1 MSGQPNTRLADLFG
15 LAGWSKGEL
24 ARLVNRQAAA
34 MGHPQLSTDTSRV
47 RRWIDMG
54 EIPRDPVPRVLAA
67 LFTERL
73 GRVVTIEDLG
83 LVRHGRVGKRQR
95 RRECG
100 TSRRRAVGART
111 DGRGPHRI
119 HGNGPHAQPTR
130 LGGRGRRARRRLR
143 TQQRHARLAAHRSGP
158 RCRRPRLDDPLHADP
173 AGFDRYE
180 AAPIGS
186 QEIEEL
192 ERSVE
197 VFRAWDAARGGGL
210 QRKAVV
216 GQLNEVGGMLAYRHP
231 DHLQRRLWGVAA
243 NLAVLAG
250 WMSHDVGLEPTAQ
263 KYFVIAAHAAR
274 EGGDRPRAGEAL
286 SRAARQMVH
295 LGRPDDALDLMKLA
309 KSGSGEEMLPRTRAM
324 LYTIEA
330 WAQASMGKGQAM
342 RRTLGMAEDLF
353 VSDKGDVPP
362 PSWMQMFDEA
372 DLHGMQA
379 LAFRTLAD
387 HEPAAAAAAQ
397 RHAKEALD
405 LRAKGRDRSQI
416 FDYISLA
423 SACFI
428 ADDPEQADRYARLA
442 LVSMGS
448 NSSHRTWDRLRE
460 MYRLTGAVLGLPE
473 DPGPARGDQAGAAQ
487 GAGKGGGGKRA
498 RREVRRRSSVVLGS
512 CLELLGSYVDPC
524 DQQAGVVL
532 ALGHAELLDDRPHAV
547 LCGARL
553 GEAGREGQQPV
564 RSPRPCARRGP
575 GRRCAATA
583 RRLAGVALRPARTWR
598 RRSPRGSR
606 RPVASARAPSRRG
619 TAAGRGVLPAPRPGC
634 ASRGG
639 SGSRPRCPGP
649 VGRWCPV
656 TG

>member
-1 MSGQPNTRLADLFG
+1 MTGQTNTRLADLFG

-34 MGHPQLSTDTSRV
+34 MGHPQLATDTSRV
-47 RRWIDMG
+47 RRWIDTG

-83 LVRHGRVGKRQR
+83 FVRRGRAGRRQNVRNNDNPDGLPWAPERTAAVLTEFTGMDLMLNR
-95 RRECG
+95 RG
-100 TSRRRAVGART
+100 LVGA
-111 DGRGPHRI
+111 G
-119 HGNGPHAQPTR
+119 AV
-130 LGGRGRRARRRLR
+130 
-143 TQQRHARLAAHRSGP
+143 LAAGSALSNAMHDWLHTDPARTANAP
-158 RCRRPRLDDPLHADP
+158 RPHDPLHADP

-186 QEIEEL
+186 EEIEAL

-197 VFRAWDAARGGGL
+197 VFRAWDASRGGGL

-216 GQLNEVGGMLAYRHP
+216 GQLNEVGGMLAYHHP

-309 KSGSGEEMLPRTRAM
+309 KSGSGEEVLPRTQAM
-324 LYTIEA
+324 LHTIEA

-342 RRTLGMAEDLF
+342 RRTLGEAEDLF
-353 VSDKGDVPP
+353 VSDKADVPP
-362 PSWMQMFDEA
+362 PSWMQNFDDA
-372 DLHGMQA
+372 DMHGMQA
-379 LAFRTLAD
+379 LAYRTLAEHD
-387 HEPAAAAAAQ
+387 PAAAVPAQ
-397 RHAKEALD
+397 RHAKLALE
-405 LRAKGRDRSQI
+405 LRRSGHNRSKL

-442 LVSMGS
+442 LVSMGDT
-448 NSSHRTWDRLRE
+448 SSHRTWDRLRE
-460 MYRLTGAVLGLPE
+460 MYRLTGQYAGYAKIE
-473 DPGPARGDQAGAAQ
+473 DL
-487 GAGKGGGGKRA
+487 
-498 RREVRRRSSVVLGS
+498 RE
-512 CLELLGSYVDPC
+512 EI
-524 DQQAGVVL
+524 AL
-532 ALGHAELLDDRPHAV
+532 ALPK
-547 LCGARL
+547 
-553 GEAGREGQQPV
+553 P
-564 RSPRPCARRGP
+564 
-575 GRRCAATA
+575 AAK
-583 RRLAGVALRPARTWR
+583 
-598 RRSPRGSR
+598 
-606 RPVASARAPSRRG
+606 
-619 TAAGRGVLPAPRPGC
+619 
-634 ASRGG
+634 
-639 SGSRPRCPGP
+639 RPR
-649 VGRWCPV
+649 
-656 TG
+656 TGEI

>member
-24 ARLVNRQAAA
+24 ARLVNKQAAA

-83 LVRHGRVGKRQR
+83 LVRHGRAGRRQGDGIEEHPDGVPWAPERTAAVLTEFTGMDLMLNR
-95 RRECG
+95 RG
-100 TSRRRAVGART
+100 LVGA
-111 DGRGPHRI
+111 G
-119 HGNGPHAQPTR
+119 A
-130 LGGRGRRARRRLR
+130 A
-143 TQQRHARLAAHRSGP
+143 LAAGSALSSAMYDWLHTDP
-158 RCRRPRLDDPLHADP
+158 ALKADAPVLDDPLHADP

-216 GQLNEVGGMLAYRHP
+216 GQLNEVGGMLAYHHP
-231 DHLQRRLWGVAA
+231 PHLQRRLWGVAA

-309 KSGSGEEMLPRTRAM
+309 QSGSGDRLQPRTKAM
-324 LYTIEA
+324 FHTIEA
-330 WAQASMGKGQAM
+330 WAQAAMGKGQAM
-342 RRTLGMAEDLF
+342 RRTLGHAEDLF
-353 VSDKGDVPP
+353 VANRQAEEQPD
-362 PSWMQMFDEA
+362 WMQTFKDE
-372 DLHGMQA
+372 DLYGMQA
-379 LAFRTLAD
+379 LAYRTLAEFD
-387 HEPAAAAAAQ
+387 PNEAAHAQ
-397 RHAKEALD
+397 YYAEKALA
-405 LRAKGRDRSQI
+405 LRVDGRERSKI
-416 FDYISLA
+416 FDHLSMA

-442 LVSMGS
+442 LMSMGS
-448 NSSHRTWDRLRE
+448 NSSRRTWDRLRQ
-460 MYRLTGAVLGLPE
+460 MYRLTAE
-473 DPGPARGDQAGAAQ
+473 YAGYP
-487 GAGKGGGGKRA
+487 RIHEL
-498 RREVRRRSSVVLGS
+498 REEIR
-512 CLELLGSYVDPC
+512 
-524 DQQAGVVL
+524 L
-532 ALGHAELLDDRPHAV
+532 ALPKPRAKA
-547 LCGARL
+547 AR
-553 GEAGREGQQPV
+553 
-564 RSPRPCARRGP
+564 
-575 GRRCAATA
+575 
-583 RRLAGVALRPARTWR
+583 
-598 RRSPRGSR
+598 
-606 RPVASARAPSRRG
+606 SAQA
-619 TAAGRGVLPAPRPGC
+619 
-634 ASRGG
+634 
-639 SGSRPRCPGP
+639 
-649 VGRWCPV
+649 
-656 TG
+656 

>member
-1 MSGQPNTRLADLFG
+1 VSGQPNSRLNDLFG

-34 MGHPQLSTDTSRV
+34 MGHPQLATDTSRV

-83 LVRHGRVGKRQR
+83 LVRRGRTGKRQGGGSLENQGPDGVPWAPERTAAVLTEFTGMDLMLNR
-95 RRECG
+95 RG
-100 TSRRRAVGART
+100 LVGA
-111 DGRGPHRI
+111 G
-119 HGNGPHAQPTR
+119 A
-130 LGGRGRRARRRLR
+130 A
-143 TQQRHARLAAHRSGP
+143 LAAGSALSGAMYDWLHTPSALAADGP
-158 RCRRPRLDDPLHADP
+158 RLTEPLTVTADP
-173 AGFDRYE
+173 AGYDRYE

-197 VFRAWDAARGGGL
+197 VFRAWDASRGGGL

-216 GQLNEVGGMLAYRHP
+216 GQLNEVGGILSYRHP

-309 KSGSGEEMLPRTRAM
+309 KSGSGDAVLPRTQAM
-324 LYTIEA
+324 LFTIEA

-342 RRTLGMAEDLF
+342 RRTLGQAEDLF
-353 VSDKGDVPP
+353 VSDRGDVPP

-379 LAFRTLAD
+379 LAYRTLAE
-387 HEPAAAAAAQ
+387 HEPGAAVIAQ
-397 RHAKEALD
+397 RHATQALE
-405 LRAKGRDRSQI
+405 LRAGGRDRSKI
-416 FDYISLA
+416 FDHLSMA

-442 LVSMGS
+442 LSSMGS

-460 MYRLTGAVLGLPE
+460 MYRLTGHYADYPKIEDLREEIKLALPRSS
-473 DPGPARGDQAGAAQ
+473 PA
-487 GAGKGGGGKRA
+487 AGK
-498 RREVRRRSSVVLGS
+498 
-512 CLELLGSYVDPC
+512 
-524 DQQAGVVL
+524 
-532 ALGHAELLDDRPHAV
+532 
-547 LCGARL
+547 RL
-553 GEAGREGQQPV
+553 Q
-564 RSPRPCARRGP
+564 
-575 GRRCAATA
+575 T
-583 RRLAGVALRPARTWR
+583 
-598 RRSPRGSR
+598 
-606 RPVASARAPSRRG
+606 
-619 TAAGRGVLPAPRPGC
+619 
-634 ASRGG
+634 
-639 SGSRPRCPGP
+639 
-649 VGRWCPV
+649 
-656 TG
+656 

>member
-1 MSGQPNTRLADLFG
+1 MNGQPNTRLSDLFG

-34 MGHPQLSTDTSRV
+34 MGHPQLATDTSRV

-54 EIPRDPVPRVLAA
+54 EIPRDPVPRVLAV

-73 GRVVTIEDLG
+73 GRVVTTEDLG
-83 LVRHGRVGKRQR
+83 LVRHGRTGKRRGDGSVEHPDGVPWAPERTAAVLTEFTGMDLMLNR
-95 RRECG
+95 RG
-100 TSRRRAVGART
+100 LVGAGAALAAGSALSSAMHDWLHT
-111 DGRGPHRI
+111 DPALAADAPRI
-119 HGNGPHAQPTR
+119 H
-130 LGGRGRRARRRLR
+130 
-143 TQQRHARLAAHRSGP
+143 
-158 RCRRPRLDDPLHADP
+158 DPLHADP

-295 LGRPDDALDLMKLA
+295 LGKPDDALDLMKLA
-309 KSGSGEEMLPRTRAM
+309 KSGAGEEALPRTRAM

-330 WAQASMGKGQAM
+330 WAQASMGRGQAM
-342 RRTLGMAEDLF
+342 RRTLGLAEDLF

-379 LAFRTLAD
+379 LAYRTLAD
-387 HEPAAAAAAQ
+387 HEPAAANIAQ
-397 RHAKEALD
+397 RHAKEAIE

-460 MYRLTGAVLGLPE
+460 MYRLTAQYAGYPKIQDLREEIKLALPK
-473 DPGPARGDQAGAAQ
+473 GTK
-487 GAGKGGGGKRA
+487 GAGR
-498 RREVRRRSSVVLGS
+498 
-512 CLELLGSYVDPC
+512 
-524 DQQAGVVL
+524 
-532 ALGHAELLDDRPHAV
+532 
-547 LCGARL
+547 
-553 GEAGREGQQPV
+553 
-564 RSPRPCARRGP
+564 
-575 GRRCAATA
+575 TA
-583 RRLAGVALRPARTWR
+583 RA
-598 RRSPRGSR
+598 
-606 RPVASARAPSRRG
+606 
-619 TAAGRGVLPAPRPGC
+619 
-634 ASRGG
+634 
-639 SGSRPRCPGP
+639 
-649 VGRWCPV
+649 
-656 TG
+656 

>member
-1 MSGQPNTRLADLFG
+1 MNGQPNTRLSDLFG

-34 MGHPQLSTDTSRV
+34 MGHPQLATDTSRV

-54 EIPRDPVPRVLAA
+54 EIPRDPVPRVLAV

-73 GRVVTIEDLG
+73 GRVVTTEDLG
-83 LVRHGRVGKRQR
+83 LVRHGRTGKRRGDGSVEHPDGVPWAPERTAAVLTEFTGMDLMLNR
-95 RRECG
+95 RG
-100 TSRRRAVGART
+100 LVGAGAALAAGSALSSAMHDWLHT
-111 DGRGPHRI
+111 DPALAADAPRI
-119 HGNGPHAQPTR
+119 H
-130 LGGRGRRARRRLR
+130 
-143 TQQRHARLAAHRSGP
+143 
-158 RCRRPRLDDPLHADP
+158 DPLHADP
-173 AGFDRYE
+173 AGSDRYE

-295 LGRPDDALDLMKLA
+295 LGKPDDALDLMKLA
-309 KSGSGEEMLPRTRAM
+309 KSGAGEEALPRTRAM

-330 WAQASMGKGQAM
+330 WAQASMGRGQAM
-342 RRTLGMAEDLF
+342 RRTLGLAEDLF

-379 LAFRTLAD
+379 LAYRTLAD
-387 HEPAAAAAAQ
+387 HEPAAANIAQ
-397 RHAKEALD
+397 RHAKEAIE

-460 MYRLTGAVLGLPE
+460 MYRLTAQYAGYPKIQDLREEIKLALPK
-473 DPGPARGDQAGAAQ
+473 GTK
-487 GAGKGGGGKRA
+487 GAGR
-498 RREVRRRSSVVLGS
+498 
-512 CLELLGSYVDPC
+512 
-524 DQQAGVVL
+524 
-532 ALGHAELLDDRPHAV
+532 
-547 LCGARL
+547 
-553 GEAGREGQQPV
+553 
-564 RSPRPCARRGP
+564 
-575 GRRCAATA
+575 TA
-583 RRLAGVALRPARTWR
+583 RA
-598 RRSPRGSR
+598 
-606 RPVASARAPSRRG
+606 
-619 TAAGRGVLPAPRPGC
+619 
-634 ASRGG
+634 
-639 SGSRPRCPGP
+639 
-649 VGRWCPV
+649 
-656 TG
+656 

>member
-1 MSGQPNTRLADLFG
+1 VSREPNTRLCDLFG

-34 MGHPQLSTDTSRV
+34 MGHPQLATDTSRV
-47 RRWIDMG
+47 RRWIDLG
-54 EIPRDPVPRVLAA
+54 ETPRDPVPKVLAA

-83 LVRHGRVGKRQR
+83 FARSGRAGKRRDVKGTENPDGLPWAPDRTAAVLTEFTGMDLMLNR
-95 RRECG
+95 RG
-100 TSRRRAVGART
+100 LVGA
-111 DGRGPHRI
+111 G
-119 HGNGPHAQPTR
+119 A
-130 LGGRGRRARRRLR
+130 A
-143 TQQRHARLAAHRSGP
+143 LAAGSALSSAMHDW
-158 RCRRPRLDDPLHADP
+158 LKTDPAISQDAARTSDVLHADP
-173 AGFDRYE
+173 AGYDRYE

-186 QEIEEL
+186 QEIEAL

-309 KSGSGEEMLPRTRAM
+309 KSGSGEQTLPRTRAM
-324 LYTIEA
+324 LHTIEA
-330 WAQASMGKGQAM
+330 WAQASMGQGQAM
-342 RRTLGMAEDLF
+342 RRTLGEAEELF

-379 LAFRTLAD
+379 LAYRTLAD
-387 HEPAAAAAAQ
+387 HDPSAAAVAQ
-397 RHAKEALD
+397 SHAKQALQ
-405 LRAKGRDRSQI
+405 LREGGRQRSKI

-442 LVSMGS
+442 LVSMGET
-448 NSSHRTWDRLRE
+448 SSHRTWDRLRE
-460 MYRLTGAVLGLPE
+460 MYRLTGQYAGYAKIE
-473 DPGPARGDQAGAAQ
+473 DLREEIEIAMPGSVSAKPKL
-487 GAGKGGGGKRA
+487 KGI
-498 RREVRRRSSVVLGS
+498 
-512 CLELLGSYVDPC
+512 
-524 DQQAGVVL
+524 
-532 ALGHAELLDDRPHAV
+532 
-547 LCGARL
+547 
-553 GEAGREGQQPV
+553 
-564 RSPRPCARRGP
+564 
-575 GRRCAATA
+575 
-583 RRLAGVALRPARTWR
+583 
-598 RRSPRGSR
+598 
-606 RPVASARAPSRRG
+606 
-619 TAAGRGVLPAPRPGC
+619 
-634 ASRGG
+634 
-639 SGSRPRCPGP
+639 
-649 VGRWCPV
+649 
-656 TG
+656 

>member
-1 MSGQPNTRLADLFG
+1 MNGQPNTRLSDLFG

-34 MGHPQLSTDTSRV
+34 MGHPQLATDTSRV

-54 EIPRDPVPRVLAA
+54 EIPRDPVPRVLAV

-83 LVRHGRVGKRQR
+83 LVRHGRVGKQR
-95 RRECG
+95 ADGSVEHPDGVPWAPERTAAVLTEFTGMDLMLNRRG
-100 TSRRRAVGART
+100 LVGA
-111 DGRGPHRI
+111 G
-119 HGNGPHAQPTR
+119 A
-130 LGGRGRRARRRLR
+130 A
-143 TQQRHARLAAHRSGP
+143 LAAGSALTSAMHDWLHTDP
-158 RCRRPRLDDPLHADP
+158 TLKADAPRLDDPLHADP

-197 VFRAWDAARGGGL
+197 VFRAWDASRGGGL

-295 LGRPDDALDLMKLA
+295 LGKPDDALDLMKLA
-309 KSGSGEEMLPRTRAM
+309 TSGSGEQTLPRTQAM
-324 LYTIEA
+324 LHTIEA

-342 RRTLGMAEDLF
+342 RRTLGRAEDLF

-379 LAFRTLAD
+379 LAYRTLAD
-387 HEPAAAAAAQ
+387 HEPSAAHVAQ
-397 RHAKEALD
+397 RHAKEAIA
-405 LRAKGRDRSQI
+405 LRAKGRDRSTI

-460 MYRLTGAVLGLPE
+460 MYRLTAQYAGYPKIEDLREEIKHALPK
-473 DPGPARGDQAGAAQ
+473 AAGRP
-487 GAGKGGGGKRA
+487 GGGK
-498 RREVRRRSSVVLGS
+498 
-512 CLELLGSYVDPC
+512 
-524 DQQAGVVL
+524 
-532 ALGHAELLDDRPHAV
+532 
-547 LCGARL
+547 
-553 GEAGREGQQPV
+553 
-564 RSPRPCARRGP
+564 
-575 GRRCAATA
+575 
-583 RRLAGVALRPARTWR
+583 W
-598 RRSPRGSR
+598 
-606 RPVASARAPSRRG
+606 ARA
-619 TAAGRGVLPAPRPGC
+619 
-634 ASRGG
+634 
-639 SGSRPRCPGP
+639 
-649 VGRWCPV
+649 
-656 TG
+656 